1 MPDTVIC
8 DLQWE
13 DEDGNLI
20 EAFAGSFNAS
30 GDIQSL
36 AQSPVTLT
44 QLDTRCL
51 QFIDP
56 YGDTTFNQ
64 LQIPKLIEE
73 LEALSL
79 NCQTDEKRRELEA
92 VIEFVRKAKGEP
104 HTYIKFYGD

>member
-1 MPDTVIC
+1 MSDTVIGE
-8 DLQWE
+8 LQWE
-13 DEDGNLI
+13 DEGGNLI

-30 GDIQSL
+30 SAIQSL
-36 AQSPVTLT
+36 AQSSVALT
-44 QLDTRCL
+44 HDTRCL

-79 NCQTDEKRRELEA
+79 NCQTDEQRRKLEA
-92 VIEFVRKAKGEP
+92 VIEFVRKAKGET